1 MGWRRGRGWGRELR
15 ELSEDGAFPFLCVGK
30 REVTISSC
38 LTIPK
43 VRTHAENPDDSTAR
57 TSTSDSMSNANG
69 SAPKLART
77 ASFGVR
83 SPTVGYSG
91 PWRLQNA

>member
-1 MGWRRGRGWGRELR
+1 MR
-15 ELSEDGAFPFLCVGK
+15 ELSEDGAFPFLCVD
-30 REVTISSC
+30 RCVFVISSC
-38 LTIPK
+38 LIIPK
-43 VRTHAENPDDSTAR
+43 IRTYAQKPNDSTAR

>member
-1 MGWRRGRGWGRELR
+1 MGRRGGRGRGGELR
-15 ELSEDGAFPFLCVGK
+15 ELSEDGAFPFLCMDSRKVA
-30 REVTISSC
+30 ISSC
-38 LTIPK
+38 LIIEKPGQTEKP
-43 VRTHAENPDDSTAR
+43 NDSAAR

-91 PWRLQNA
+91 PWSLQNA